1 MKVDIHTHIFPA
13 AIRDRREAFFR
24 GDSAFQTLYGAAEAK
39 MVGARQLV
47 RMLDEEGVDRA
58 VAFGF
63 PWMEADHY
71 RRNNDYVLEAV
82 ARYPDRLTGFCCF
95 SPLASG
101 AAREAERCLDAGLSG
116 VGELAVYGSD
126 LDPEVI
132 QALSEV
138 MGLCRERNVP
148 VLLHTNEPVGHAYPG
163 KAPISLRGIYA
174 FVKAYPENRVILA
187 HWGGGIFFYGLM
199 KKEVRDV
206 LRNVWLD
213 TAASPFLY
221 TPEVYHLAVRILGSD
236 KILFGSDYPLLRPG
250 RYFREMAGAGLD
262 EKTLSDIRGGN
273 AAAFLGLDG

>member
-47 RMLDEEGVDRA
+47 QMLDEEGVDPMCSKRWPVIRTASRVFA
-58 VAFGF
+58 VFR
-63 PWMEADHY
+63 PWLPVPH
-71 RRNNDYVLEAV
+71 
-82 ARYPDRLTGFCCF
+82 
-95 SPLASG
+95 LASG

-221 TPEVYHLAVRILGSD
+221 TPEVYHLAVQILGSD